1 MKGKRFVAIFLVMFL
16 MTTALLAGCGGSQ
29 APANT
34 GEAKENNEAP
44 TQETEKK
51 AGIPK
56 GMKEVNGI
64 LMDDEQYLNL
74 IGFEPESLDTTRSSI
89 SSAWEAQTLLF
100 EGLTR
105 VEMTEDGVEKI
116 VPGMAEKWENN
127 EDGTEFT
134 FYLRDALWSDGV
146 PVKAQDFEYA
156 VKRLLDP
163 KTASPYA
170 WLLTPIIENGAAFN
184 KGEASADE
192 VGITAIDEKTLK
204 FKLAKPVPYFMQLS
218 YFIVMMP
225 LRKDVVE
232 KYGDAYGQ
240 EAEQIVSNG
249 PFVIKEW
256 VHENKLIFEKNQSY
270 WDKDH
275 VYIEKM
281 QWNNVLEADA
291 RMQALLKGDIDAAV
305 VFKREW
311 EDKFKSMGDD
321 FSFLTKTLA
330 WQSWNV
336 YNHNDRYFKN
346 AKIRKAFSVAFDR
359 EEFNEVVFGGSRIP
373 AENYIPDNI
382 MIGDENY
389 QDKNGNPKYVKKLS
403 NDIKDPKALLIEG
416 LKELGEDPDPAKMV
430 VTYMPLGNTD
440 IARKTGEFMQQSF
453 KKNLGVDVKL
463 EILQSNIC
471 YDKFDHGDF
480 QIFDT
485 GWIGDYDDPSTFL
498 DLWHSRDGY
507 YKIGFENEEYN
518 RLIEEAAKSL
528 DNDKRSELYKRAE
541 EILIY
546 EEAACGATVIG
557 KRNTAV
563 RSYLKNYEGFS
574 FAKRNFV
581 GVYTAGRK

>member
-1 MKGKRFVAIFLVMFL
+1 MKGKKFFAILLTMVL
-16 MTTALLAGCGGSQ
+16 MTTALLTGCGGDQ

-34 GEAKENNEAP
+34 GEAKTN
-44 TQETEKK
+44 TETPAQGTDEKSE
-51 AGIPK
+51 IPK

-64 LMDDEQYLNL
+64 LMDEDQYVNL

-127 EDGTEFT
+127 EDGTEYT

-170 WLLTPIIENGAAFN
+170 WLLTPIIKNGAAFN

-192 VGITAIDEKTLK
+192 VGVNAIDDKTLK
-204 FKLAKPVPYFMQLS
+204 FELAKPVPYFMQLS
-218 YFIVMMP
+218 YFIVMTP
-225 LRKDVVE
+225 LRQDVAE

-240 EAEQIVSNG
+240 EAEQIISNG

-256 VHENKLIFEKNQSY
+256 VHENKLVFEKNTNY

-281 QWNNVLEADA
+281 QWNHVLEADA
-291 RMQALLKGDIDAAV
+291 RMQALLKGDIDAAI

-311 EDKFKSMGDD
+311 EHKFKTMSDD
-321 FSFLTKTLA
+321 FNFLTKTLA
-330 WQSWNV
+330 WQSWNI
-336 YNHNDRYFKN
+336 YNQKDKYFKN
-346 AKIRKAFSVAFDR
+346 TKVRKAFSVAFDR
-359 EEFNEVVFGGSRIP
+359 DEFNELVFGGSRIP

-389 QDKNGNPKYVKKLS
+389 QDKNGSPKYVKKLS
-403 NDIKDPKALLIEG
+403 DEITDPKALLIEG
-416 LKELGEDPDPAKMV
+416 LKELGEDPDPAKMD
-430 VTYMPLGNTD
+430 VTYMPLGNSD

-463 EILQSNIC
+463 EILQHNIC
-471 YDKFDHGDF
+471 YDKFDNGDF

-485 GWIGDYDDPSTFL
+485 GWLGDYDDPSTFL
-498 DLWHSRDGY
+498 DLWHSTDGY
-507 YKIGFENEEYN
+507 YKIGFENEEYDS
-518 RLIEEAAKSL
+518 LVEEAAKIL
-528 DNDKRSELYKRAE
+528 DNDKRAELYKRAE

-546 EEAACGATVIG
+546 EDTACGATVIG

-581 GVYTAGRK
+581 GVYTEGRK

>member
-1 MKGKRFVAIFLVMFL
+1 MKGKKIFVLFLVMIL
-16 MTTALLAGCGGSQ
+16 MATVLLSGCGGNEEPANIGGTNENTE
-29 APANT
+29 APA
-34 GEAKENNEAP
+34 
-44 TQETEKK
+44 QESNKK
-51 AGIPK
+51 AEIPK

-64 LMDDEQYLNL
+64 VMDEEQYLNL
-74 IGFEPESLDTTRSSI
+74 IGMEPESLDTTRSSI

-105 VEMTEDGVEKI
+105 VEMTEDGIEKI

-127 EDGTEFT
+127 EEGTEFT
-134 FYLRDALWSDGV
+134 FYLRDALWSDGK

-170 WLLTPIIENGAAFN
+170 WLFTPIIKNGAAFN
-184 KGEASADE
+184 KGEVSADK
-192 VGITAIDEKTLK
+192 VGVTAIDDKTLK
-204 FKLAKPVPYFMQLS
+204 FQLAKPVPYFMQLS
-218 YFIVMMP
+218 YFIVMSP
-225 LRKDVVE
+225 LRQDIVE
-232 KYGDAYGQ
+232 KHGDAYGQ

-249 PFVIKEW
+249 PFIIKEW
-256 VHENKLIFEKNQSY
+256 VHDNKMVFEKNPNY

-291 RMQALLKGDIDAAV
+291 RMQALLKGDIDAAIV
-305 VFKREW
+305 YKREW
-311 EDKFKSMGDD
+311 EDKFKSMNDE
-321 FSFLTKTLA
+321 FNFLAKPLA
-330 WQSWNV
+330 WQSWNI

-346 AKIRKAFSVAFDR
+346 AKIRKAFSVAFDK

-373 AENYIPDNI
+373 AENYIPDDI
-382 MIGDENY
+382 MIGNENY
-389 QDKNGNPKYVKKLS
+389 QQKNGNPKFVKKLS
-403 NDIKDPKALLIEG
+403 DEITDPKALLIEG
-416 LKELGEDPDPAKMV
+416 LKELGEDPDPAKMD

-453 KKNLGVDVKL
+453 KKKLGVNVKL
-463 EILQSNIC
+463 DILQANIC
-471 YDKFDHGDF
+471 YDKFDKGDF
-480 QIFDT
+480 QVFDT

-498 DLWHSRDGY
+498 DLWHSTDGY

-518 RLIEEAAKSL
+518 NLVEEAAKII
-528 DNDKRSELYKRAE
+528 DNDKRAELYKRAE
-541 EILIY
+541 EILVY
-546 EEAACGATVIG
+546 EEAACGPTVIG

-563 RSYLKNYEGFS
+563 RNYLKNYEGFS